1 MKWFQSAGIAVK
13 VYLAPAISILCLI
26 LVATVSLSGLAD
38 LRGRLEAVAATR
50 LAILQQSMALA
61 REMESVNSE
70 FFQRLTWEAAGQ
82 SAERLKQREERLNQR
97 LDQLSNDLQA
107 LSKAQGIDPEDSKAL
122 STAAA
127 DLVTFR
133 KNVFDSLAITDTG
146 LGMAATVVSTA
157 EKSYDAIKKTLAA
170 VADRQH
176 SAVDDSVRDALSSSS
191 TRQYVVFVGLL
202 IAVVVS
208 AAVGWVVAGNLRRVA
223 KEIDDASR
231 ELQNGNLTRRVSV
244 TTADELGRA
253 SVAFNAVMD
262 SFQESVRLIR
272 QHSDALH
279 QASERLANAASVV
292 EQSSTRQNDAA
303 GSVAASV
310 EELTVSINSSAED
323 AAVVVDSSHEML
335 KSGRLGLA
343 SVKELSVAMD
353 SARASVAHIDE
364 AVQGFLDGSA
374 QISSTSQQVK
384 EIAEQ
389 TNLLALNAA
398 IEAARAGEQG
408 RGFAVVADE
417 VRKLAERSATAAT
430 HIQSVTTSLSQ
441 QSAAVSKAVGSGL
454 EEIARSQSEVEDV
467 LSAFASVEKGMT
479 QSDTGIQNI
488 AGGVRA
494 QSTASAEIAKNIEHI
509 VNMVEENVAASS
521 LSSSIS
527 LEIKGIAE
535 QTRSSVARFHVS

>member
-26 LVATVSLSGLAD
+26 SVATVSLSGLAD
-38 LRGRLEAVAATR
+38 LRGRLEAVASTR

-61 REMESVNSE
+61 REMEAVNSE

-97 LDQLSNDLQA
+97 LDQLSKDLQA
-107 LSKAQGIDPEDSKAL
+107 LTKAQGIDPDDSKAL
-122 STAAA
+122 STAAV
-127 DLVTFR
+127 DLATFR
-133 KNVFDSLAITDTG
+133 KNVFDSLAMTDTG

-191 TRQYVVFVGLL
+191 TRQYAVFVGLL

-417 VRKLAERSATAAT
+417 VRKLAERTALST
-430 HIQSVTTSLSQ
+430 HSIGEMIASIQEGADAAVRQMQDGVAKVEQGGQLADQAGQAIGAVESRTHAVADAVGGISTAVGEQSV
-441 QSAAVSKAVGSGL
+441 
-454 EEIARSQSEVEDV
+454 
-467 LSAFASVEKGMT
+467 ASRT
-479 QSDTGIQNI
+479 I
-488 AGGVRA
+488 AGGLEQIAQRAESSHQASRSTARSA
-494 QSTASAEIAKNIEHI
+494 QSLRDLATRLNDAVGRFQ
-509 VNMVEENVAASS
+509 VN
-521 LSSSIS
+521 
-527 LEIKGIAE
+527 
-535 QTRSSVARFHVS
+535 

>member
-1 MKWFQSAGIAVK
+1 
-13 VYLAPAISILCLI
+13 
-26 LVATVSLSGLAD
+26 
-38 LRGRLEAVAATR
+38 
-50 LAILQQSMALA
+50 
-61 REMESVNSE
+61 
-70 FFQRLTWEAAGQ
+70 
-82 SAERLKQREERLNQR
+82 
-97 LDQLSNDLQA
+97 
-107 LSKAQGIDPEDSKAL
+107 
-122 STAAA
+122 
-127 DLVTFR
+127 
-133 KNVFDSLAITDTG
+133 
-146 LGMAATVVSTA
+146 
-157 EKSYDAIKKTLAA
+157 
-170 VADRQH
+170 
-176 SAVDDSVRDALSSSS
+176 
-191 TRQYVVFVGLL
+191 
-202 IAVVVS
+202 
-208 AAVGWVVAGNLRRVA
+208 VVAGNLRRVA